1 MPEAVGAAVARGFLM
16 TPPFSCSAIKWN
28 FTKVGRGFKEGGL
41 DQGWP
46 AAWGS
51 CCGPLCLTPPLGSS

>member
-1 MPEAVGAAVARGFLM
+1 M

-51 CCGPLCLTPPLGSS
+51 CCGPLCLTLPLGSS